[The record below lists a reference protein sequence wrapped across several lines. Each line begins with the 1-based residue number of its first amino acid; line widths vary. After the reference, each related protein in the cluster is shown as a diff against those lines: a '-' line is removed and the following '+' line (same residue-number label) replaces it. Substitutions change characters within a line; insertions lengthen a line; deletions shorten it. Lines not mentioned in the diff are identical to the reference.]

1 MVEIDHDDLR
11 YSGQAGEQ
19 VRVTISPQGTTAI
32 GTFTLKGSTHPL
44 PSNGVISFPLESQ
57 PNDQPMVLQLT
68 LDFNSEGSYRVVV
81 RVVTNESNNECVHT
95 WLGPPLAIKTFSFF
109 VNP

>member
-19 VRVTISPQGTTAI
+19 VRITVTPQGTTPIA
-32 GTFTLKGSTHPL
+32 TFTLLGVTHPL
-44 PSNGVISFPLESQ
+44 PAGGVISFPLQKQ
-57 PNDQPMVLQLT
+57 PNDQPMVVQLN
-68 LDFNSEGSYRVVV
+68 LDFNGQGSYRVVV
-81 RVVTNESNNECVHT
+81 TVVTNEPDNECVHT

-109 VNP
+109 V